1 MWVPV
6 KQMDNLT
13 QVSANA
19 QEDSSTAQIVIQ
31 SVLYSGKSVAYLGK
45 ITLVAKCKNVRHTLL
60 VMV

>member
-1 MWVPV
+1 
-6 KQMDNLT
+6 MDNLT